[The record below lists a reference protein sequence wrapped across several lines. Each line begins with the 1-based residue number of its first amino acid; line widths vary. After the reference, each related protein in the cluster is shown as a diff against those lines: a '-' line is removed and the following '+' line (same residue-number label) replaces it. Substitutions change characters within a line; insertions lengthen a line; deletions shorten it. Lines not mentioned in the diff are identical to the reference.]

1 MVLETNHVSE
11 MHLLETNL
19 VSEMNLL
26 EINLVSGHYYSKQ
39 STSVGINTQSKLQE
53 ELFKTLRNERYLCKL
68 NNTKSK
74 LVFSANLVPFPDSI
88 WTSQSSEYDL
98 PSIFLLST

>member
-26 EINLVSGHYYSKQ
+26 EINLAIGHYYSKQ
-39 STSVGINTQSKLQE
+39 NTSVGIKTQSKLQE
-53 ELFKTLRNERYLCKL
+53 ELFKTLRIERYLCKL
-68 NNTKSK
+68 NNI
-74 LVFSANLVPFPDSI
+74 NI
-88 WTSQSSEYDL
+88 G
-98 PSIFLLST
+98 LLC